1 MSDHSD
7 MAKGQIR
14 AEVTTL
20 LGEWGNGDEHAR
32 NRLVSVVYDELRRIA
47 AASLKNEAPGHTMQP
62 TDLVHELYLRIFE
75 PGPVKVVDRK
85 HLFAIAGR
93 QMRRIL
99 VDHARSRNAQ
109 KRGGGVLVDVS
120 QTLEPLTKP
129 QDLLVIDEALS
140 KLAALDKR
148 AAQVVELRFF
158 AGTTEQET
166 ADALEIS
173 VNTVKRDWD
182 FARAWLHKALDHNTD
197 HLSKS
202 QRVIP

>member
-1 MSDHSD
+1 MSDHSG

-20 LGEWGNGDEHAR
+20 LAEWRNGDEPAR
-32 NRLVSVVYDELRRIA
+32 NRLISVVYDELRRIA
-47 AASLKNEAPGHTMQP
+47 AASLKNEAAGHTMQP
-62 TDLVHELYLRIFE
+62 TDLVHELYLRVFE
-75 PGPVKVVDRK
+75 PGSVNLVDRK
-85 HLFAIAGR
+85 HLFAIAAR

-109 KRGGGVLVDVS
+109 KRGGGVSVDLS
-120 QTLEPLTKP
+120 QALEPAAKP

-140 KLAALDKR
+140 KLAELDER

-182 FARAWLHKALDHNTD
+182 FARAWLYKTLDHDAT
-197 HLSKS
+197 HRHKPH
-202 QRVIP
+202 R